1 MRVSD
6 LRNAPDGCNKL
17 VLTDAQRNRIR
28 GGRGNGAK
36 CGSVGMTNHVPTT
49 RPDLTEYRVYID
61 VLLDKLNEDSV
72 YKMSIEDLMKLL
84 IEKAMK
90 NYCPDV
96 VVVPNRKRYEAWRF

>member
-1 MRVSD
+1 
-6 LRNAPDGCNKL
+6 
-17 VLTDAQRNRIR
+17 
-28 GGRGNGAK
+28 
-36 CGSVGMTNHVPTT
+36 MTNHVPTT

-61 VLLDKLNEDSV
+61 ILLDKLNEDSV

-96 VVVPNRKRYEAWRF
+96 VVVPNRKRYETWQF

>member
-1 MRVSD
+1 
-6 LRNAPDGCNKL
+6 
-17 VLTDAQRNRIR
+17 
-28 GGRGNGAK
+28 
-36 CGSVGMTNHVPTT
+36 MTNHVPTT

-96 VVVPNRKRYEAWRF
+96 VVVPSRKRYETWQF

>member
-1 MRVSD
+1 MKIADR
-6 LRNAPDGCNKL
+6 KL
-17 VLTDAQRNRIR
+17 GPCRH
-28 GGRGNGAK
+28 GRGVVR
-36 CGSVGMTNHVPTT
+36 GSFTMSLTPIT

-96 VVVPNRKRYEAWRF
+96 VVVPNRKRYETWPF

>member
-1 MRVSD
+1 
-6 LRNAPDGCNKL
+6 
-17 VLTDAQRNRIR
+17 
-28 GGRGNGAK
+28 
-36 CGSVGMTNHVPTT
+36 MTNHVPTT

-72 YKMSIEDLMKLL
+72 YKMSIEDLMKFL

-96 VVVPNRKRYEAWRF
+96 VVVPNRKRYETWQF

>member
-1 MRVSD
+1 M
-6 LRNAPDGCNKL
+6 K
-17 VLTDAQRNRIR
+17 
-28 GGRGNGAK
+28 
-36 CGSVGMTNHVPTT
+36 HVPVT
-49 RPDLTEYRVYID
+49 RPDLTDYRIYID

-96 VVVPNRKRYEAWRF
+96 VVIPKRKKYETWKI